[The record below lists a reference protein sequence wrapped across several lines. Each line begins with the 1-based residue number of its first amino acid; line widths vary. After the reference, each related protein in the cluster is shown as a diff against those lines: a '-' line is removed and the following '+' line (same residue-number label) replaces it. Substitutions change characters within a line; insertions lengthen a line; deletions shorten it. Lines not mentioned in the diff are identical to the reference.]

1 MIPQIKKPTNR
12 GKAVLVIYAPIH
24 VAIGTAIIVEV
35 NPLIAAPIPAIW
47 PIGSIANALVF
58 PKRNPM
64 EKNCNPKNKIRTIV
78 KKRIKDNWLW
88 VE

>member
-47 PIGSIANALVF
+47 PNGCIANDLTL
-58 PKRNPM
+58 PKRNPT
-64 EKNCNPKNKIRTIV
+64 EKNWTAKKQIRI
-78 KKRIKDNWLW
+78 NC
-88 VE
+88 